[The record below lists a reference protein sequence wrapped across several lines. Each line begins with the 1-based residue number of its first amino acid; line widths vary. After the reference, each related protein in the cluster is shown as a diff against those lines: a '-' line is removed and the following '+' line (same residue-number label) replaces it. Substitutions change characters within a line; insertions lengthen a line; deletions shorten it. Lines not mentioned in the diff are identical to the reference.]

1 METYYHL
8 EDLPKFKEI
17 GKDAYELEKK
27 ILNIM
32 MPYCQPT
39 RPLKMGNFANRVS
52 T

>member
-27 ILNIM
+27 
-32 MPYCQPT
+32 
-39 RPLKMGNFANRVS
+39 NFEYYDAVLSADKTTENG
-52 T
+52 